1 MPGRMSRS
9 TVAALDLGSNSFHL
23 VVGHEVDGE
32 LHIVDKLKERVQLAA
47 GLDADN
53 LLGEEAQTR
62 AFEALERFGQRL
74 REVAPQQ
81 VRVVGT
87 NTLRKATNRDAFV
100 EQAAQVLGHPIDVVS
115 GREEARLVYAGVVGS
130 IHEGGG
136 GRRLVVDIGGGST
149 ECIIGVGP
157 SVVRA
162 DSLYMGCV
170 EYSRRFF
177 RDGRIS
183 AKRIGKAVTA
193 ARVECGPIHR
203 MYKGLGWAQCYGSS
217 GTIAAVQTVLT
228 ENGWADHEITRD
240 GLRALE
246 AHLLEVGDV
255 SKFALP
261 GLKADRVSV
270 LPGGYTI
277 LVAVFRSFGVERMV
291 ASSGALREGVLHDLL
306 GRAHGG
312 DVREETVRRMRERY
326 AADATQAEHVES
338 VAMGLLAQAAVPW
351 SLDVD
356 EATRMLR
363 WSVQLH
369 EIGKAISYAGY
380 HRHGAYIIEN
390 SEMPG
395 FSRREK
401 SLLAALVLSHRRK
414 VTDAR
419 LRPAAGGR
427 LELVRRLGALLRIAV
442 QLNRTRSPNPRPP
455 IELVVNG
462 DHLHLSFPDK
472 WLEDRPL
479 TRADFEQEAALLAA
493 AKMKLSWD

>member
-1 MPGRMSRS
+1 MLTS

-23 VVGHEVDGE
+23 VVGREVDGE
-32 LHIVDKLKERVQLAA
+32 LTIVDKLKEHVQLAA
-47 GLDADN
+47 GLDGDN
-53 LLGEEAQTR
+53 RLGDEAQAR

-74 REVAPQQ
+74 RAVAPSQ

-100 EQAAQVLGHPIDVVS
+100 ERATQVLGHPIDVVS

-162 DSLYMGCV
+162 DSMYMGCV
-170 EYSRRFF
+170 EYSHRFF

-183 AKRIGKAVTA
+183 PKRIARAVTA
-193 ARVECGPIHR
+193 ARLECGPIHR
-203 MYKGLGWAQCYGSS
+203 MYRNLGWAQCYGSS

-228 ENGWADHEITRD
+228 ENGWGDHDVTLD
-240 GLRALE
+240 GLAALE
-246 AHLLEVGDV
+246 AHLVAAGDV
-255 SKFALP
+255 SKLALP
-261 GLKADRVSV
+261 GLKAERVSV
-270 LPGGYTI
+270 LPGGYAI
-277 LVAVFRSFGVERMV
+277 LAAVFRSFDIERMV
-291 ASSGALREGVLHDLL
+291 ASSGALREGVLYDLL

-312 DVREETVRRMRERY
+312 DVREESVRRMRERY
-326 AADATQAEHVES
+326 AADAGQAQRVEA
-338 VAMGLLAQAAVPW
+338 VAMGLLAQAAGPW

-363 WSVQLH
+363 WGAQLH

-395 FSRREK
+395 FSSREK
-401 SLLAALVLSHRRK
+401 SMLAALVRSHRRK
-414 VTDAR
+414 VVDDRLGASAGAR
-419 LRPAAGGR
+419 F
-427 LELVRRLGALLRIAV
+427 EQIRRLGALLRIAV
-442 QLNRTRSPNPRPP
+442 SLNRTRSPNTRPP
-455 IELVVNG
+455 IELVVSG

-479 TRADFEQEAALLAA
+479 TRADLEVESARLEVGQ
-493 AKMKLSWD
+493 MKLSWD